1 MRAAEALPAAGAAVA
16 PLARGQRAAVLAQLR
31 QVCLDGRVAELP
43 RPAGLPTG
51 YPSLDAVL
59 PGGGWPPGAITELL
73 CDACGIGELSL
84 LLPALV
90 ALARSGRHVA
100 CIAPPH
106 LPYAPALRQAGLPLE
121 RLLLIQPEGAAAA
134 RLSLWAAEQLL
145 RCPAI
150 GAVLLWPGAIDERR
164 VRRLQLAAE
173 TGGGCGLLYRPTQA
187 AHQASPAALRLQL
200 QAAENGLRIDIKK
213 SRGGQAHA
221 VVVHPAASA

>member
-1 MRAAEALPAAGAAVA
+1 MRAAEAVTPPGTHVA
-16 PLARGQRAAVLAQLR
+16 PLAHEQRAAVLAQLR
-31 QVCLDGRVAELP
+31 EVCRDGRVAELP
-43 RPAGLPTG
+43 RPAGLSTG
-51 YPSLDAVL
+51 YASLDALL
-59 PGGGWPPGAITELL
+59 PGGGWPLGAVTELL
-73 CDACGIGELSL
+73 SDACGIGEFSL

-90 ALARSGRHVA
+90 TLARSGRHVA

-121 RLLLIQPEGAAAA
+121 RLLLIQPAGAEAP

-173 TGGGCGLLYRPTQA
+173 TGGGCGLLYRPAQA
-187 AHQASPAALRLQL
+187 AHHASPAALRLQL
-200 QAAENGLRIDIKK
+200 HAAADGLRIDIRK
-213 SRGGQAHA
+213 SRGGQARA
-221 VVVHPAASA
+221 VVVHPAARA